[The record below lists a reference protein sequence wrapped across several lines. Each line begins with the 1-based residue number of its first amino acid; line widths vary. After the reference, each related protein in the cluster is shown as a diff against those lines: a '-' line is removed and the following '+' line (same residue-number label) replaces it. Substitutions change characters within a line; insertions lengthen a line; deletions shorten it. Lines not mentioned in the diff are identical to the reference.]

1 MVISLVGLPGSGKS
15 TVGRQLARRLGL
27 PFIDSDAEIEK
38 RLGCSIREYFERE
51 GEASFRD
58 VEEATIA
65 ELTQLPFQ
73 AGQPPQLLVR
83 PVVLSTGGGTVLRP
97 TNRQRLRDSGTVV
110 YLRSNPDELFKRLRN
125 DRNRPLLQVGDPL
138 QRLRDLF
145 AVRDPL
151 YRQTAHFVVET
162 GRPSVAML
170 VNMIVMQLELSGSL
184 PAAAPAEPATSA
196 APVAPVAPPAQKP
209 QEPPA

>member
-1 MVISLVGLPGSGKS
+1 MITLVGLPGSGKS

-51 GEASFRD
+51 GEAKFRD

-65 ELTQLPFQ
+65 ELAQSPLQ
-73 AGQPPQLLVR
+73 SAQPAQPILR
-83 PVVLSTGGGTVLRP
+83 TAVLSTGGGTVLRP

-138 QRLRDLF
+138 QRMRDLF
-145 AVRDPL
+145 AERDPL
-151 YRQTAHFVVET
+151 YRETAHFAVET
-162 GRPSVAML
+162 GRPSAAML
-170 VNMIVMQLELSGSL
+170 VNMIVMQLELSGRL
-184 PAAAPAEPATSA
+184 PVAEPLGSST
-196 APVAPVAPPAQKP
+196 PPTLPTPPAQKP
-209 QEPPA
+209 